1 MNVTKLP
8 IDGLFYFEP
17 TVYEDE
23 RGFFFESF
31 SKEKFDKEVGYE
43 VNFVQDNHSKSIK
56 NVFRG
61 FHYQVNPK
69 AQGKLVRVVR
79 GEVIDFVVDIR
90 KDSPTFG
97 QYVSLFLSAENCRQ
111 FWIPVGFA
119 HGFLVMSE
127 EAEFLYKTTDYYH
140 PQSEQSIVWND
151 PTLNINWPLP
161 KEMIQVSLKDQQGL
175 PWLEAAKFS

>member
-1 MNVTKLP
+1 MNVTRLP

-17 TVYEDE
+17 QIYKDE

-31 SKEKFDKEVGYE
+31 NKEKFDREVGYE

-61 FHYQVNPK
+61 FHYQIEPR

-79 GEVIDFVVDIR
+79 GEVIDVAVDIR

-97 QYVSLFLSAENCRQ
+97 QYVSLFLSAENRRQ

-119 HGFLVMSE
+119 HGFLTVSD
-127 EAEFLYKTTDYYH
+127 EAEFVYKVTDYYSKEH
-140 PQSEQSIVWND
+140 DRSILYND
-151 PTLNINWPLP
+151 PELKISLP
-161 KEMIQVSLKDQQGL
+161 ETVIVSEKDKNGIL
-175 PWLEAAKFS
+175 FKDADFF

>member
-1 MNVTKLP
+1 MNVTRLP

-17 TVYEDE
+17 QIYKDE

-31 SKEKFDKEVGYE
+31 NKEKFDREVGYE

-61 FHYQVNPK
+61 FHYQIEPR
-69 AQGKLVRVVR
+69 AQGKLVRVVS
-79 GEVIDFVVDIR
+79 GEVIDVAVDIR

-97 QYVSLFLSAENCRQ
+97 QYVSLFLSAENRRQ

-119 HGFLVMSE
+119 HGFLTVSD
-127 EAEFLYKTTDYYH
+127 EAEFVYKVTDYYSKEH
-140 PQSEQSIVWND
+140 DRSILYSDPELKISLPETVIVSE
-151 PTLNINWPLP
+151 
-161 KEMIQVSLKDQQGL
+161 KDKNGIL
-175 PWLEAAKFS
+175 FKDADFF

>member
-1 MNVTKLP
+1 MPITVTPTRIPEVLV
-8 IDGLFYFEP
+8 IEP
-17 TVYEDE
+17 TSFGDD

-31 SKEKFDKEVGYE
+31 NQREFIDAVGYP

-61 FHYQVNPK
+61 FHYQVNPR

-97 QYVSLFLSAENCRQ
+97 QYVSLFLSAENRRQ
-111 FWIPVGFA
+111 FWIPAGFA
-119 HGFLVMSE
+119 HGFLTISD
-127 EAEFLYKTTDYYH
+127 EAEFVYKVTDYYSKEH
-140 PQSEQSIVWND
+140 DRSILYND
-151 PTLNINWPLP
+151 PELKILLP
-161 KEMIQVSLKDQQGL
+161 ETVIVSDKDKNGNLFKEADIS
-175 PWLEAAKFS
+175 